1 MANTL
6 KFENIHKYLFNFT
19 DELNLD
25 SYSRREN
32 IIKAMQDLEN
42 EGTDCSKC
50 PGFCCTYYHNSMQ
63 VTPLEAIEILI
74 DLIAQKR
81 LNEELVNR
89 LHENAN
95 NYRLNVEVT
104 DGRGRVLRRNYTC
117 PFFKDQNLG
126 CSISLESKPYG
137 CLGYNPTKNEVST
150 EGNCSSNLDQLNARS
165 EVHEEFESRVN
176 QELKSSFKLYWDK
189 KPITTALLE
198 IIERLS

>member
-6 KFENIHKYLFNFT
+6 KFENIHKYLFKFT

-32 IIKAMQDLEN
+32 IIKAMQELES

-126 CSISLESKPYG
+126 CP
-137 CLGYNPTKNEVST
+137 
-150 EGNCSSNLDQLNARS
+150 
-165 EVHEEFESRVN
+165 
-176 QELKSSFKLYWDK
+176 
-189 KPITTALLE
+189 
-198 IIERLS
+198 

>member
-1 MANTL
+1 MENKSKL
-6 KFENIHKYLFNFT
+6 ENIHKHLSKLT
-19 DELNLD
+19 DGLRLD
-25 SYSRREN
+25 SYARRKN
-32 IIKAMQDLEN
+32 IIIAMQELEN

-63 VTPLEAIEILI
+63 VSPLEAIEILI
-74 DLIAQKR
+74 DLVTQER
-81 LNEELVNR
+81 LNEELIKS
-89 LHENAN
+89 LHENAK

-137 CLGYNPTKNEVST
+137 CLGYNPTKKEVSS

-165 EVHEEFESRVN
+165 KVTEEFECRVN

-198 IIERLS
+198 IIEHLS